1 MEFFYY
7 YVVSGIGKSLYSVN
21 TSVLLWLC
29 YIYILCILSKYM
41 FFYLDICTIPLLRL
55 LLELTVVVVEVA
67 GVLQDLSVTEVVI
80 ISGVAFSGI
89 KIKIT

>member
-1 MEFFYY
+1 
-7 YVVSGIGKSLYSVN
+7 
-21 TSVLLWLC
+21 
-29 YIYILCILSKYM
+29 M

-80 ISGVAFSGI
+80 ISGVVLLI
-89 KIKIT
+89 L